1 MPKTYRTAVVLA
13 PPQDVWPEI
22 QAIRQQYDR
31 HFDRWMPHITLLY
44 PFRPRNDWPS
54 ILEQLEEAC
63 QRVDSF
69 HIGLATFRTFR
80 HRNSYTM
87 WLAPE
92 PRKEIARLQTALW
105 QVVPDC
111 DDTRRYR
118 DGFTPHLSVG
128 QVHGR
133 DQVDSIVTVLQDEW
147 SPIQFKTSE
156 IQLIW
161 RNDPPDDVFRL
172 GHRLR
177 LGTGR

>member
-1 MPKTYRTAVVLA
+1 MPKTYRTAVVLV

-44 PFRPRNDWPS
+44 PFRLRNDWPS
-54 ILEQLEEAC
+54 LLGQFEEVC
-63 QRVDSF
+63 QRTDSF
-69 HIGLATFRTFR
+69 RVDLATFRTFQ
-80 HRNSYTM
+80 HQNNYTM

-92 PRKEIARLQTALW
+92 PRKELVRLQTALW

-133 DQVDSIVTVLQDEW
+133 DRVDPTVTALQDEW
-147 SPIQFKTSE
+147 SPIQFKASE

-161 RNDPPDDVFRL
+161 RNDPPDDVFRI
-172 GHRLR
+172 GHRFR